1 MTLVH
6 ILVFSLAALLSGRA
20 VPARWRGW
28 ALLIASLLAVY
39 WLQPPTPVRSLDF
52 WFPTAAVG
60 LTVLAWVVTSPA
72 EAARRRGALA
82 AGAVLAAVVLAVA
95 LTRYGGALCCLTP
108 TPPPPLPAVLL
119 GLAGLAALLL
129 AAARLARL
137 EGMRA
142 LLPAAA
148 ILLILAL
155 FAILKAEPLG
165 RAASAGLRLAGG
177 QSPTLASALDLRWL
191 GFSYLAF
198 RLLHVLRDH
207 QAGKL
212 PAYGLD
218 EFVTY
223 ALFFPAYTAGPID
236 RSQRFS
242 GDLQALCLPDRP
254 AQGEALADGTWRIV
268 LGVFKKFALA
278 DSLALISLSAQ
289 NATQTA
295 STAWTWVLLYAYA
308 LRLYFDFSGYT
319 DIALGLG
326 RLLGF
331 RLPENFTAPY
341 LKTNLTA
348 FWNSWHITLAQWFR
362 AYFFNPFTRWL
373 RSGERRLPVWVVVL
387 AGQLGTMGLI
397 GLWHGIS
404 LNFALW
410 GLWHGAGLFVHN
422 RWSGWL
428 RPRLAGLEAR
438 PRLQKALAL
447 GGWLLTFHY
456 VVLGWVWF
464 VLPEPGLALD
474 VLGRLFGAAETQN
487 LASLFH
493 VMSLPN
499 LASLR

>member
-1 MTLVH
+1 MTLLQ
-6 ILVFSLAALLSGRA
+6 ILVFSLTALLIGRA
-20 VPARWRGW
+20 IPARWRGW
-28 ALLIASLLAVY
+28 ALLVACLLAVY
-39 WLQPPTPVRSLDF
+39 WMQPPTPVRNLDF
-52 WFPTAAVG
+52 WFPTAAIG
-60 LTVLAWVVTSPA
+60 LTVLVWLITSPP
-72 EAARRRGALA
+72 EAARRRGAAA
-82 AGAVLAAVVLAVA
+82 AGAVIAAVVLGVA
-95 LTRYGGALCCLTP
+95 LTRYLSPLCCLTP
-108 TPPPPLPAVLL
+108 TPPPALSAALPVLAVM
-119 GLAGLAALLL
+119 GALLL
-129 AAARLARL
+129 AVASLARRP
-137 EGMRA
+137 GPRG
-142 LLPAAA
+142 LLPAGA

-155 FAILKAEPLG
+155 FVVLKAEPLG

-177 QSPTLASALDLRWL
+177 QSPSLASALDLRWL

-236 RSQRFS
+236 RSQRFH
-242 GDLQALCLPDRP
+242 GDLQALCRP
-254 AQGEALADGTWRIV
+254 PEPGQWEGLVQGGWRIL

-278 DSLALISLSAQ
+278 DSLALISLSPQ
-289 NATQTA
+289 NAPQTL
-295 STAWTWVLLYAYA
+295 STSWTWVLLYAYA
-308 LRLYFDFSGYT
+308 LRLYLDFSGYT

-331 RLPENFTAPY
+331 RLPENFSAPY

-373 RSGERRLPVWVVVL
+373 RSGGKQLPVWAVVL
-387 AGQLGTMGLI
+387 AGQLGTMVLI

-410 GLWHGAGLFVHN
+410 GLWHGAGLFIHN
-422 RWSGWL
+422 RWSNWL
-428 RPRLAGLEAR
+428 RPRLGGLEGR
-438 PRLQKALAL
+438 PRLQNALAL
-447 GGWLLTFHY
+447 GGWMLTFHY

-464 VLPEPGLALD
+464 VLPEPGLALA
-474 VLGRLFGAAETQN
+474 VFARLFGA
-487 LASLFH
+487 
-493 VMSLPN
+493 
-499 LASLR
+499 